1 MISILS
7 GTGAQFSSFLPARS
21 GGSTMYFND
30 RSSSRQWLQFK
41 PSRRC
46 TGGERLPDGCGTCL
60 WTWGWLSK
68 TNHRCLLSL
77 PVQSIPFYLPG
88 PASTSTPW
96 LPTQHSAA
104 ALGRSCLPTKVLSLI
119 QAGFLLSQCLTPQK
133 SWLTCSHANPAPPQ
147 HTVWVL
153 PYTWQSSVF

>member
-1 MISILS
+1 MGS
-7 GTGAQFSSFLPARS
+7 GSLTDVEPAF
-21 GGSTMYFND
+21 GPGDGSPKRTIAVCYH
-30 RSSSRQWLQFK
+30 S
-41 PSRRC
+41 PSN
-46 TGGERLPDGCGTCL
+46 PF
-60 WTWGWLSK
+60 
-68 TNHRCLLSL
+68 
-77 PVQSIPFYLPG
+77 PFYLPG